1 MVMSIDTVIDIDS
14 REVPNKKIPK
24 ARARAM
30 SSEVLRTN
38 LVLCKC
44 PFKIVCL
51 YNSGSRSKYYQ
62 PIDKR
67 NERTV
72 EFSFFRLVKL
82 WPGNEEKKSP

>member
-14 REVPNKKIPK
+14 REVPNNKGIPK
-24 ARARAM
+24 ARAM

-72 EFSFFRLVKL
+72 EFSFFRHVKL